1 MAPMMRI
8 EWTDRMEMKRKKRT
22 EGRETRGLLDYIYG
36 RRQPLPGR
44 IKTQKGGSNN
54 YFYGP
59 PEK

>member
-8 EWTDRMEMKRKKRT
+8 EWTNRMEMKRKK
-22 EGRETRGLLDYIYG
+22 EPREEKLRGLPNYIYG
-36 RRQPLPGR
+36 RCQSLPGR